1 MLFRSVTGRI
11 SAANIEHGIRMVFF
25 IDTVCRAQHHRAAA
39 VRTTHCVHARN
50 FRKRVSR
57 RIFLQ
62 NNHQPFSTYK
72 CVRKKKPEG
81 PKTAYRVKVAEIVV
95 SHQPIDSVMIGCLP
109 AIRFFACAVWNG
121 STRHSVTAPYPF
133 GHVLAAGRLRPRRKP
148 ERKLF
153 YMVSVPYPPGKV
165 KQKTIKKCLFL

>member
-1 MLFRSVTGRI
+1 
-11 SAANIEHGIRMVFF
+11 MVFF

-39 VRTTHCVHARN
+39 IWASHCAHAWN
-50 FRKRVSR
+50 AHEGVIYCILF
-57 RIFLQ
+57 Q
-62 NNHQPFSTYK
+62 NDHQPFSAYIQLSMLAQ
-72 CVRKKKPEG
+72 KKPEG
-81 PKTAYRVKVAEIVV
+81 PKTTYRVKVAEIVV

-121 STRHSVTAPYPF
+121 SARHSVTAPYPF

-148 ERKLF
+148 KRKLF